1 VKNLKLTSQE
11 KNIVNY
17 HRQTIKDK
25 KVGTD
30 EQGRP
35 MTVYAVG
42 ISILDD
48 DGKETGKF
56 VSVPGYV
63 EGKDGNMFVPKYS
76 DGTVNEDYLRN
87 YWRSEINTN
96 FFPVYNSG
104 TELNKRSEEI
114 HQIMNDEKDIAN
126 KSLKRNQRNL
136 INSMEGM

>member
-1 VKNLKLTSQE
+1 
-11 KNIVNY
+11 
-17 HRQTIKDK
+17 
-25 KVGTD
+25 
-30 EQGRP
+30 
-35 MTVYAVG
+35 
-42 ISILDD
+42 
-48 DGKETGKF
+48 
-56 VSVPGYV
+56 
-63 EGKDGNMFVPKYS
+63 MFVPKYS

-126 KSLKRNQRNL
+126 KTLKRNQRNL

>member
-1 VKNLKLTSQE
+1 MRNLKLTTQE

-25 KVGTD
+25 KVGVD

-35 MTVYAVG
+35 ITVYAVG
-42 ISILDD
+42 LSILDN
-48 DGKETGKF
+48 DGNETGKF

-63 EGKDGNMFVPKYS
+63 EDENGNMIVPKYS

-87 YWRSEINTN
+87 YWKSEINTN
-96 FFPVYNSG
+96 FFPIYNSG
-104 TELNKRSEEI
+104 EELNKRSEEI
-114 HQIMNDEKDIAN
+114 HEIMNNEKDIAN

-136 INSMEGM
+136 LKSMEEM